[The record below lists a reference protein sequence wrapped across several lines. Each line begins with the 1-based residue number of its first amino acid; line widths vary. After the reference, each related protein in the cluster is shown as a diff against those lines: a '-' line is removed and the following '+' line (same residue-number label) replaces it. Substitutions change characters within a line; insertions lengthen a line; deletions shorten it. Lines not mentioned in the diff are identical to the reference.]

1 MQSLL
6 QADLKNAFKKERQR
20 ALSIERVL
28 PLALVMLMFANVFAS
43 EAAWADETAQAA
55 FQSQTSKV
63 SATTPL
69 GSVEGLERTR
79 PEGISIRWSAPFST
93 GIQVLVEDFKLDQR
107 LIKFVKRNFNLP
119 LGLELVVHQGGE
131 PFIDVPGT
139 PSKTARAYIPK
150 TMFQEMYASIQR
162 RYSEQAEVRS
172 AIMAAAT
179 ERLLWQ
185 QFARLLFSQLEVT
198 LRGEE
203 AFLLDNFV
211 SLMLL
216 NLHDAHYLL
225 DASEEYLVTERGEQV
240 LSENRFESELAFDH
254 ARYQRITCL
263 VMGSD
268 HQEDSERLKSLAW
281 DDELLAMCR
290 LKYQSKLQEWVDL
303 LDPHLKETAP
313 MRTWLAEP

>member
-6 QADLKNAFKKERQR
+6 QPDLKNAFKKERQR
-20 ALSIERVL
+20 AASIERVL
-28 PLALVMLMFANVFAS
+28 PLALVTLVLANLFAS
-43 EAAWADETAQAA
+43 EAAWADETAQEA

-63 SATTPL
+63 SATTSL

-93 GIQVLVEDFKLDQR
+93 EIQVLVEDFKLDQR
-107 LIKFVKRNFNLP
+107 LIKFVKRNFDLP

-131 PFIDVPGT
+131 PFIDATTG
-139 PSKTARAYIPK
+139 RAYVPK

-162 RYSEQAEVRS
+162 RYSEQSEVRS

-216 NLHDAHYLL
+216 NLHEANCLL

-290 LKYQSKLQEWVDL
+290 LKYQSKLQEWVNL

>member
-6 QADLKNAFKKERQR
+6 QPDLKNAFKKERQR
-20 ALSIERVL
+20 AASIERVL
-28 PLALVMLMFANVFAS
+28 TLALVTLVLANLFAS
-43 EAAWADETAQAA
+43 EAAWADETAQVA

-63 SATTPL
+63 SATTSL

-93 GIQVLVEDFKLDQR
+93 EIQVLVEDFKLDQR

-131 PFIDVPGT
+131 PFIDATTG
-139 PSKTARAYIPK
+139 RAYVPK

-162 RYSEQAEVRS
+162 RYSEQGEVRS
-172 AIMAAAT
+172 SIMAAAT

-216 NLHDAHYLL
+216 NLHEANYLL

-290 LKYQSKLQEWVDL
+290 LKYQSKLQEWVNL